1 MKQPLKTYF
10 QPFPFSSDLL
20 TLMESFLP
28 SGSKMKKPLNMPI
41 LIRIITTPNCC
52 PVAPSSI
59 SALLENPIAEA
70 TELEISDS

>member
-20 TLMESFLP
+20 TLMESFCQAVVNE
-28 SGSKMKKPLNMPI
+28 KPLNMPI

>member
-1 MKQPLKTYF
+1 
-10 QPFPFSSDLL
+10 
-20 TLMESFLP
+20 MESFLP